1 MLLYWG
7 YHNLTTAT
15 IKIHSKYITT
25 EKYSFFSL
33 RKNHYNKQEI
43 IVVLKIFTNFNLKV
57 FEIILKGIWRKR
69 PCFEKIFGWVL
80 NHTRWSLGLVKQIW
94 PILLHILFCQWLP
107 FSSRQSVFSKKF
119 CLPRKQA
126 ASFKKIRIRLEKSL
140 TPHCNNVQSSFSA
153 RISTLPCGGEKETQ
167 FFPPS
172 EIIIA
177 RKTLHKFFKFRR
189 KLGTN
194 SAKLTMSK
202 TKTNTKGSE
211 KKKYY
216 RCGQIT

>member
-1 MLLYWG
+1 MSTYFFVNDF
-7 YHNLTTAT
+7 HFHHANLG
-15 IKIHSKYITT
+15 
-25 EKYSFFSL
+25 F
-33 RKNHYNKQEI
+33 QE
-43 IVVLKIFTNFNLKV
+43 VPLTPQAGS
-57 FEIILKGIWRKR
+57 E
-69 PCFEKIFGWVL
+69 L
-80 NHTRWSLGLVKQIW
+80 N
-94 PILLHILFCQWLP
+94 
-107 FSSRQSVFSKKF
+107 
-119 CLPRKQA
+119 
-126 ASFKKIRIRLEKSL
+126 KKIRIRLEKLLSH
-140 TPHCNNVQSSFSA
+140 HCNNVQSSFSA

-211 KKKYY
+211 KNTIDVVKLLNKFT
-216 RCGQIT
+216 QMVLFLFS